1 MGALSGRADPG
12 LAPQGLD
19 KILRVRIRVA
29 DPERAWLGKDP
40 WTPLMGRRG
49 RS

>member
-19 KILRVRIRVA
+19 KILRVRIQMA
-29 DPERAWLGKDP
+29 DPEKELGLVEIHGLP
-40 WTPLMGRRG
+40 
-49 RS
+49 